1 LIYIIIEKNQDKIN
15 CDWLSGNPNAIPLLE
30 KNQDKINWVM
40 LSSNPSIFEI
50 DYRTMKKQMV
60 DIYLEELMKVAF
72 HPKRILAWLDAG
84 FEEF

>member
-1 LIYIIIEKNQDKIN
+1 
-15 CDWLSGNPNAIPLLE
+15 
-30 KNQDKINWVM
+30 
-40 LSSNPSIFEI
+40 
-50 DYRTMKKQMV
+50 MKKQMV